1 MLETMMP
8 KDPQRAREIQDF
20 VVTDVPQEAGYSD
33 RGIVITLVNIQGSR
47 LRLHLTAAIG
57 ELLCERFAN
66 ALEERYG
73 K

>member
-1 MLETMMP
+1 MP
-8 KDPQRAREIQDF
+8 KDPQRARKIQDF
-20 VVTDVPQEAGYSD
+20 VVTDVLEEAGYSD
-33 RGIVITLVNIQGSR
+33 RRIVITLVDVQGGS
-47 LRLHLTAAIG
+47 LRLHLTAVTG